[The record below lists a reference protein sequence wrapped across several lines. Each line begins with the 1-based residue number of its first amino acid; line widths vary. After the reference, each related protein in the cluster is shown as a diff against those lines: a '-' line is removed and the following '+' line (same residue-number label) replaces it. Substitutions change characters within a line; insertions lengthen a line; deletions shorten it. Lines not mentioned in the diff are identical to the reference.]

1 MNEGEF
7 FFDNGQQVEGFL
19 TIENPF
25 I

>member
-1 MNEGEF
+1 MSEGEF
-7 FFDNGQQVEGFL
+7 FFDNGQQVEGCL